1 MKVFLVRGWSS
12 PNGVKKMEEE
22 LRLLLK
28 DWDIDDVK
36 IVIGHSD
43 NSFVLI
49 VMLRDSEKKWK
60 DFPDRVIEE

>member
-1 MKVFLVRGWSS
+1 
-12 PNGVKKMEEE
+12 MEEE